1 MSMAMTFRALCMSRL
16 CRALPKNTYRAKSSS
31 NLIISVSLLL
41 SASFVYADPNY
52 QPLGVPAAE
61 LSEQVQWNLT
71 ISPNGKN
78 LPSGKGNAAQGA
90 KIFALQCAACHG
102 PEGIGG
108 SADPLIGEVGSL
120 ASEYPEKT
128 VNSYWPYATTLFDY
142 IRRAMPIDRPFSLS
156 ADEVY
161 ALSAYILSQDGIIPA
176 ELDLT
181 EKNLS
186 QVTMPNRDGFIA
198 IYPD

>member
-1 MSMAMTFRALCMSRL
+1 MSTAMT
-16 CRALPKNTYRAKSSS
+16 S
-31 NLIISVSLLL
+31 NLIISTAFLL
-41 SASFVYADPNY
+41 SISACYAETNY
-52 QPLGVPAAE
+52 QPLGKPATE
-61 LSEQVQWNLT
+61 ISSQSEWNLT
-71 ISPNGKN
+71 ISPDGKN
-78 LPSGKGNAAQGA
+78 LPEGSGNAAQGA

-108 SADPLIGEVGSL
+108 TADPLMGEVGSL

-161 ALSAYILSQDGIIPA
+161 ALSAYILSQDGIIDA
-176 ELDLT
+176 ELDLS
-181 EKNLS
+181 EKNLP